1 MKMSSPEVVAKPGAS
16 LRHRSRRP
24 SRRGTH
30 FLPPDPA
37 QHGGHPSPRN
47 RNSGV
52 AYVIHF
58 ALKRNLLF
66 RIGYSE
72 GITALQQWL
81 LIYILGGLPFD
92 IVDFFISELEDV
104 IMEGLTSSR
113 RQPYAHWISWILTQL
128 DQGAMMHNLES
139 STTSFKDYSPTSPND
154 GRRGARG
161 QRRAEQR
168 LRERAQAEAA
178 AAEDPFAAADTS
190 LAAAEAQL
198 PHFLATT
205 DSEGSEDDE
214 DYTPTVP
221 V

>member
-1 MKMSSPEVVAKPGAS
+1 MSSPEVVVKPGAS
-16 LRHRSRRP
+16 LRHRLTTRNP
-24 SRRGTH
+24 
-30 FLPPDPA
+30 LPPPDPA

-113 RQPYAHWISWILTQL
+113 R
-128 DQGAMMHNLES
+128 
-139 STTSFKDYSPTSPND
+139 
-154 GRRGARG
+154 
-161 QRRAEQR
+161 
-168 LRERAQAEAA
+168 
-178 AAEDPFAAADTS
+178 
-190 LAAAEAQL
+190 
-198 PHFLATT
+198 
-205 DSEGSEDDE
+205 
-214 DYTPTVP
+214 
-221 V
+221 

>member
-1 MKMSSPEVVAKPGAS
+1 M
-16 LRHRSRRP
+16 
-24 SRRGTH
+24 
-30 FLPPDPA
+30 
-37 QHGGHPSPRN
+37 
-47 RNSGV
+47 

-168 LRERAQAEAA
+168 LREQAQTEAA
-178 AAEDPFAAADTS
+178 AAEDPFAAAEAS

-198 PHFLATT
+198 PHFLAT
-205 DSEGSEDDE
+205 DSEDSEDDE

-221 V
+221 VR